1 MAQEEQIIDLLLEL
15 KRSSDSNSQSFDS
28 LLSRISAKL
37 DYVDNKP
44 SIELLRTYIKELSS
58 SVEEKYT
65 TTQNKFLDIE
75 KALRAVYALQGEQ
88 IKNTDIHELFDAF
101 NKNVTTFS
109 VEAKQ
114 NKAVLSGI
122 ENKLSDIINN
132 KTDKEDIL
140 RTISLLR
147 KDFENV
153 NNVYKHTIDDVNSNL
168 KTIISGLI
176 KLDPLKTNEAVKS
189 QIDIMFNSI
198 NGIVMQL
205 QSFDKRQD
213 KLEQILNQVATG
225 EDLKITKGIIDEIIE
240 KTTEIENS
248 VNKLPEKSDID
259 KLSEQA
265 SGIAKKVLSKED
277 IADLV
282 HQTDDMLNNTKE
294 IKNALGQITND
305 LEKKPNSEEIETSL
319 KNIYK
324 KMENLTDNISAS
336 NVKGDVFDISTRLTS
351 IKDELYTIKNITAD
365 LNEAINTKILDTI
378 ESITNDGSTEIL
390 KNNISEVLNQIPTKE
405 DIEKILSDNND
416 VLKELVTKTSYIAE
430 NIASIPAV
438 IEKVEAIKES
448 QNDLSED
455 IATSLSKLNFEKEFS
470 CIYDKTNSIENWLE
484 KSNIKENSEKMV
496 RQMEKHTE
504 QADMTI
510 LNTQIE
516 GIVKNLEDLS
526 QSRDIGKVGNNITD
540 IGSKI
545 DNLTKIVKNIEKNDT
560 SSYVSRLADIE
571 AKITHIASV
580 EDFSS
585 FVNEIRRCITQIGSG
600 HDNVGY
606 DLSDIRSN
614 QSDLNERIKNLD
626 FSEVTDFL
634 DGKFNDLEKN
644 ISSILDS
651 NEELKKTSH
660 DLDEGMDTLTTYI
673 KSNLP
678 VDTEYLEHQMAEI
691 KDIIETKVVESYKER
706 NKSEDASVLGTIEQ
720 YTKEIREI
728 LNNQPCVSVKEE
740 LSEKI
745 LNIETHII
753 DTKEFNEN
761 AFLQVLNKIDSFGE
775 SVINNVSEESNLN
788 AYIDELSELRDQVS
802 ELGQAFKE
810 SEYKKEQI
818 EDAKTDERIAQLN
831 DFIADKISELS
842 NNFEALTGVSG
853 DKLQDKFNYNA
864 ELLETKTA
872 EIIKFIEE
880 VKSSSDNNV
889 EFNSLLE
896 DTSAKLADYKQELE
910 LISTDITET
919 INRQADKLVDEINPI
934 KEILLQQTTNSEL
947 SEIKKQL
954 TEIHENILSDSE
966 IEFDSNK
973 LNDIYTKVKDKLQQ
987 SENNLKDF
995 ILSDTDSIILKLDN
1009 IKEFVENSLKGFQP
1023 VSDLIDSK
1031 NQEVEEYK
1039 KELDEFVSNYNQKL
1053 DNVLEV
1059 VNAAGLEQQ
1068 NIASLVQDGIDKQQI
1083 LADEIK
1089 ERLSQQD
1096 DVVSLVKET
1105 AQSQENIESL
1115 IKESISSQQDI
1126 AETIKDRIDSQGD
1139 VASLVKETA
1148 QNQENIESLIKESI
1162 SSQQDIAET
1171 IKDRIESQGDVASLV
1186 KETAQNQE
1194 NIESLIKES
1203 ISSQQDI
1210 AETIKDRIESQGD
1223 VASLV
1228 KETAQNQE
1236 NIESLIKDGIC
1247 SQQEFS
1253 DFVKEKLN
1261 EHDEINTLVQQ
1272 NSDVTKG
1279 ISSLVKQSLEKQ
1291 DNINFQIDD
1300 GFITQKETLKANQE
1314 ELKSLLA
1321 VAMNHDDIIVAIDDL
1336 RDAFGE
1342 KIARLNEISSSIL
1355 ENSSNNNQEEIDSIV
1370 EDLKDTFA
1378 RTSLKIDKLS
1388 MKNTDIESVLDTISG
1403 KIDELLSSSTK
1414 AAELSVDDID
1424 ISEKNNTDDQFDFI
1438 QAFDLLQQDI
1448 SELRNTI
1455 KKTVPALTVADGSEN
1470 VDPSLVS
1477 NLSAKVDVVMQSL
1490 DSNDALLDT
1499 LGYKIEELISSVE
1512 DNKDKSPNE
1521 NLEDIL
1527 KSVNNNW
1534 LSDIKNY
1541 LDDSNINSMLKAINE
1556 KLDILA
1562 TADDSELLEDIS
1574 YTLNDVDSAI
1584 VPAVKNLSE
1593 SDKKITSMLETL
1605 NEKIN
1610 SVMSDNG
1617 GTASNSNIDDIK
1629 TLILEQKEYINK
1641 LEPTQGIDTFK
1652 KCLDEL
1658 SGEVN
1663 NLSTNANEG
1672 NAQIKTSLHE
1682 MKDSI
1687 MAAVVAI
1694 FDQVSFVEESED
1706 IKDFVEERT
1715 NEINQKI
1722 ENITKQIEQISVPDV
1737 VTDKIESLT
1746 KQLKQLTSEEDN
1758 SYTYSMQD
1766 IETDLSKL
1774 RVALKEIQEGS
1785 SSDTNLS
1792 DELSKI
1798 TSKLK
1803 EVATSVDLM
1812 SQDEIKD
1819 LKTEISSLKEQ
1830 TQFLIAT
1837 SDKSYNALNVGLGD
1851 FGEILQDNLTGKVD
1865 SIAAMLEKSEASDA
1879 VIKQALIYMG
1889 EWIDSTSGSFD
1900 KINENAQGIEKIS
1913 KAVNDLNENVETN
1926 ISELI
1931 ETKLKKLD
1939 KKFAKIDALEE
1950 QFAQQDERIDR
1961 LEKNLDK
1968 VLSAIENLE
1977 DNSINRKIDKI
1988 EKQISKLST
1997 NIEKLTSYVDD

>member
-282 HQTDDMLNNTKE
+282 QQTDDMLNNTKE

-305 LEKKPNSEEIETSL
+305 LEKKPDSEEIETSL

-842 NNFEALTGVSG
+842 NNFEALTGASG
-853 DKLQDKFNYNA
+853 GKLQDKFNYNA

-1126 AETIKDRIDSQGD
+1126 AETIKDRI
-1139 VASLVKETA
+1139 K
-1148 QNQENIESLIKESI
+1148 
-1162 SSQQDIAET
+1162 
-1171 IKDRIESQGDVASLV
+1171 
-1186 KETAQNQE
+1186 
-1194 NIESLIKES
+1194 
-1203 ISSQQDI
+1203 
-1210 AETIKDRIESQGD
+1210 SQGD

-1336 RDAFGE
+1336 RDTFGE

-1470 VDPSLVS
+1470 IDPSLVS

>member
-1126 AETIKDRIDSQGD
+1126 AETIKDRI
-1139 VASLVKETA
+1139 
-1148 QNQENIESLIKESI
+1148 
-1162 SSQQDIAET
+1162 
-1171 IKDRIESQGDVASLV
+1171 
-1186 KETAQNQE
+1186 
-1194 NIESLIKES
+1194 
-1203 ISSQQDI
+1203 
-1210 AETIKDRIESQGD
+1210 ESQGD

-1236 NIESLIKDGIC
+1236 NIESLIKDGIS

>member
-282 HQTDDMLNNTKE
+282 QQTDDMLNNTKE

-305 LEKKPNSEEIETSL
+305 IEKKPNSEEIETSL

-842 NNFEALTGVSG
+842 NNFEALTGASG
-853 DKLQDKFNYNA
+853 GKLQDKFNYNA

-1115 IKESISSQQDI
+1115 IKESISSQH
-1126 AETIKDRIDSQGD
+1126 
-1139 VASLVKETA
+1139 
-1148 QNQENIESLIKESI
+1148 
-1162 SSQQDIAET
+1162 
-1171 IKDRIESQGDVASLV
+1171 
-1186 KETAQNQE
+1186 
-1194 NIESLIKES
+1194 
-1203 ISSQQDI
+1203 DI

-1236 NIESLIKDGIC
+1236 NIESLIKDGIS

-1900 KINENAQGIEKIS
+1900 KINENAQGIEKIY

>member
-1115 IKESISSQQDI
+1115 IKESISSQQDM
-1126 AETIKDRIDSQGD
+1126 
-1139 VASLVKETA
+1139 
-1148 QNQENIESLIKESI
+1148 
-1162 SSQQDIAET
+1162 
-1171 IKDRIESQGDVASLV
+1171 
-1186 KETAQNQE
+1186 
-1194 NIESLIKES
+1194 
-1203 ISSQQDI
+1203 

-1236 NIESLIKDGIC
+1236 NIESLIKDGIS

>member
-1 MAQEEQIIDLLLEL
+1 M
-15 KRSSDSNSQSFDS
+15 
-28 LLSRISAKL
+28 
-37 DYVDNKP
+37 
-44 SIELLRTYIKELSS
+44 
-58 SVEEKYT
+58 
-65 TTQNKFLDIE
+65 
-75 KALRAVYALQGEQ
+75 
-88 IKNTDIHELFDAF
+88 
-101 NKNVTTFS
+101 
-109 VEAKQ
+109 
-114 NKAVLSGI
+114 
-122 ENKLSDIINN
+122 
-132 KTDKEDIL
+132 
-140 RTISLLR
+140 
-147 KDFENV
+147 
-153 NNVYKHTIDDVNSNL
+153 
-168 KTIISGLI
+168 
-176 KLDPLKTNEAVKS
+176 
-189 QIDIMFNSI
+189 
-198 NGIVMQL
+198 
-205 QSFDKRQD
+205 
-213 KLEQILNQVATG
+213 
-225 EDLKITKGIIDEIIE
+225 
-240 KTTEIENS
+240 
-248 VNKLPEKSDID
+248 
-259 KLSEQA
+259 
-265 SGIAKKVLSKED
+265 
-277 IADLV
+277 
-282 HQTDDMLNNTKE
+282 
-294 IKNALGQITND
+294 
-305 LEKKPNSEEIETSL
+305 
-319 KNIYK
+319 
-324 KMENLTDNISAS
+324 
-336 NVKGDVFDISTRLTS
+336 
-351 IKDELYTIKNITAD
+351 
-365 LNEAINTKILDTI
+365 
-378 ESITNDGSTEIL
+378 
-390 KNNISEVLNQIPTKE
+390 
-405 DIEKILSDNND
+405 
-416 VLKELVTKTSYIAE
+416 
-430 NIASIPAV
+430 
-438 IEKVEAIKES
+438 
-448 QNDLSED
+448 
-455 IATSLSKLNFEKEFS
+455 
-470 CIYDKTNSIENWLE
+470 
-484 KSNIKENSEKMV
+484 
-496 RQMEKHTE
+496 
-504 QADMTI
+504 
-510 LNTQIE
+510 
-516 GIVKNLEDLS
+516 
-526 QSRDIGKVGNNITD
+526 
-540 IGSKI
+540 
-545 DNLTKIVKNIEKNDT
+545 
-560 SSYVSRLADIE
+560 
-571 AKITHIASV
+571 
-580 EDFSS
+580 
-585 FVNEIRRCITQIGSG
+585 
-600 HDNVGY
+600 
-606 DLSDIRSN
+606 
-614 QSDLNERIKNLD
+614 
-626 FSEVTDFL
+626 
-634 DGKFNDLEKN
+634 
-644 ISSILDS
+644 
-651 NEELKKTSH
+651 
-660 DLDEGMDTLTTYI
+660 
-673 KSNLP
+673 
-678 VDTEYLEHQMAEI
+678 
-691 KDIIETKVVESYKER
+691 
-706 NKSEDASVLGTIEQ
+706 
-720 YTKEIREI
+720 
-728 LNNQPCVSVKEE
+728 
-740 LSEKI
+740 
-745 LNIETHII
+745 
-753 DTKEFNEN
+753 
-761 AFLQVLNKIDSFGE
+761 
-775 SVINNVSEESNLN
+775 
-788 AYIDELSELRDQVS
+788 
-802 ELGQAFKE
+802 
-810 SEYKKEQI
+810 
-818 EDAKTDERIAQLN
+818 
-831 DFIADKISELS
+831 
-842 NNFEALTGVSG
+842 
-853 DKLQDKFNYNA
+853 
-864 ELLETKTA
+864 
-872 EIIKFIEE
+872 
-880 VKSSSDNNV
+880 
-889 EFNSLLE
+889 
-896 DTSAKLADYKQELE
+896 
-910 LISTDITET
+910 
-919 INRQADKLVDEINPI
+919 
-934 KEILLQQTTNSEL
+934 
-947 SEIKKQL
+947 
-954 TEIHENILSDSE
+954 
-966 IEFDSNK
+966 
-973 LNDIYTKVKDKLQQ
+973 
-987 SENNLKDF
+987 
-995 ILSDTDSIILKLDN
+995 
-1009 IKEFVENSLKGFQP
+1009 
-1023 VSDLIDSK
+1023 
-1031 NQEVEEYK
+1031 
-1039 KELDEFVSNYNQKL
+1039 
-1053 DNVLEV
+1053 
-1059 VNAAGLEQQ
+1059 
-1068 NIASLVQDGIDKQQI
+1068 
-1083 LADEIK
+1083 
-1089 ERLSQQD
+1089 
-1096 DVVSLVKET
+1096 
-1105 AQSQENIESL
+1105 
-1115 IKESISSQQDI
+1115 
-1126 AETIKDRIDSQGD
+1126 
-1139 VASLVKETA
+1139 
-1148 QNQENIESLIKESI
+1148 
-1162 SSQQDIAET
+1162 
-1171 IKDRIESQGDVASLV
+1171 
-1186 KETAQNQE
+1186 
-1194 NIESLIKES
+1194 
-1203 ISSQQDI
+1203 
-1210 AETIKDRIESQGD
+1210 
-1223 VASLV
+1223 
-1228 KETAQNQE
+1228 
-1236 NIESLIKDGIC
+1236 
-1247 SQQEFS
+1247 
-1253 DFVKEKLN
+1253 
-1261 EHDEINTLVQQ
+1261 QQ

-1388 MKNTDIESVLDTISG
+1388 MKNTDIESVLNTISG

>member
-305 LEKKPNSEEIETSL
+305 LEKKPDSEEIETSL

-842 NNFEALTGVSG
+842 NNFEALTGASG
-853 DKLQDKFNYNA
+853 GKLQDKFNYNA

-1115 IKESISSQQDI
+1115 IKESISSQQDM
-1126 AETIKDRIDSQGD
+1126 
-1139 VASLVKETA
+1139 
-1148 QNQENIESLIKESI
+1148 
-1162 SSQQDIAET
+1162 
-1171 IKDRIESQGDVASLV
+1171 
-1186 KETAQNQE
+1186 
-1194 NIESLIKES
+1194 
-1203 ISSQQDI
+1203 

-1236 NIESLIKDGIC
+1236 NIESLIKDGIS

-1388 MKNTDIESVLDTISG
+1388 MKNTDIESVLNTISG

-1470 VDPSLVS
+1470 IDPSLVS

>member
-1148 QNQENIESLIKESI
+1148 QNQENIESLIK
-1162 SSQQDIAET
+1162 
-1171 IKDRIESQGDVASLV
+1171 
-1186 KETAQNQE
+1186 
-1194 NIESLIKES
+1194 
-1203 ISSQQDI
+1203 
-1210 AETIKDRIESQGD
+1210 
-1223 VASLV
+1223 
-1228 KETAQNQE
+1228 
-1236 NIESLIKDGIC
+1236 DGIS

-1388 MKNTDIESVLDTISG
+1388 MKNTDIESVLNTISG

>member
-1126 AETIKDRIDSQGD
+1126 AETIKDRI
-1139 VASLVKETA
+1139 
-1148 QNQENIESLIKESI
+1148 
-1162 SSQQDIAET
+1162 
-1171 IKDRIESQGDVASLV
+1171 
-1186 KETAQNQE
+1186 
-1194 NIESLIKES
+1194 
-1203 ISSQQDI
+1203 
-1210 AETIKDRIESQGD
+1210 ESQGD

-1236 NIESLIKDGIC
+1236 NIESLIKDGIS

-1388 MKNTDIESVLDTISG
+1388 MKNTDIESVLNTISG

>member
-1126 AETIKDRIDSQGD
+1126 AETIKDRI
-1139 VASLVKETA
+1139 K
-1148 QNQENIESLIKESI
+1148 
-1162 SSQQDIAET
+1162 
-1171 IKDRIESQGDVASLV
+1171 
-1186 KETAQNQE
+1186 
-1194 NIESLIKES
+1194 
-1203 ISSQQDI
+1203 
-1210 AETIKDRIESQGD
+1210 SQGD

-1236 NIESLIKDGIC
+1236 NIESLIKDGIS

>member
-1126 AETIKDRIDSQGD
+1126 AETIKDRI
-1139 VASLVKETA
+1139 K
-1148 QNQENIESLIKESI
+1148 
-1162 SSQQDIAET
+1162 
-1171 IKDRIESQGDVASLV
+1171 
-1186 KETAQNQE
+1186 
-1194 NIESLIKES
+1194 
-1203 ISSQQDI
+1203 
-1210 AETIKDRIESQGD
+1210 SQGD

-1236 NIESLIKDGIC
+1236 NIESLIKDGIS

-1968 VLSAIENLE
+1968 VLSAIENFE